1 MKMIIYYVF
10 LVFPSF
16 CFASFPVS
24 TNSYSD
30 TIPETKKETLEEYRQ
45 RIQKQLYSNDD
56 DLYQEYIREHKSRN
70 IEKVNSSRWSKI
82 HLWIKFFLIVIG
94 LAIVLII
101 GAFISYVNSP
111 PSFSIDLN
119 DLSND

>member
-1 MKMIIYYVF
+1 MIIYYVF

-82 HLWIKFFLIVIG
+82 HPWIKFFIIVIA
-94 LAIVLII
+94 LAIALII
-101 GAFISYVNSP
+101 GALISLAINP
-111 PSFSIDLN
+111 PSFSFDLD

>member
-1 MKMIIYYVF
+1 MILYYIF

-45 RIQKQLYSNDD
+45 RIQKQLYLNNN
-56 DLYQEYIREHKSRN
+56 DLYQESINEYESRN
-70 IEKVNSSRWSKI
+70 IKKINSSRWGKI
-82 HLWIKFFLIVIG
+82 HPWIKFFIIVIG
-94 LAIVLII
+94 LAIALII
-101 GAFISYVNSP
+101 GALISLAINP
-111 PSFSIDLN
+111 PSFSFDLD

>member
-1 MKMIIYYVF
+1 MIIYYIF

-45 RIQKQLYSNDD
+45 RIQKQLYSNDN
-56 DLYQEYIREHKSRN
+56 DLYQESINEYESRN
-70 IEKVNSSRWSKI
+70 IEKVNSSRWNKL
-82 HLWIKFFLIVIG
+82 HPWIKFLLIVIG

-101 GAFISYVNSP
+101 GALISFAINP
-111 PSFSIDLN
+111 PSISFDLN